1 MKKQYNHRGLRKS
14 GEDTK
19 RKEVQ
24 EIETT
29 EEIERG
35 NM

>member
-1 MKKQYNHRGLRKS
+1 MKKQYKNRGLRKS
-14 GEDTK
+14 GEDIK
-19 RKEVQ
+19 RKEAQ

-35 NM
+35 NI